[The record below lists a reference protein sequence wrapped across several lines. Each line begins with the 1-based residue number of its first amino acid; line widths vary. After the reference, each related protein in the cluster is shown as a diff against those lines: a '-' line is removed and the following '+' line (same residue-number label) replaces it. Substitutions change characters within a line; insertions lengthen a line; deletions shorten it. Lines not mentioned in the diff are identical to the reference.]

1 MRSALRTA
9 TVAAFLLVGMPT
21 MALALPADSGTRASV
36 KQRVESSMVVRGEIA
51 IETDGTVSGVQLHR
65 EEKLP
70 AGVAK
75 LVRDNALQ
83 WRFDPIMKDG
93 QAVAARAPMNVRVVA
108 KKVDGDQYEIGLR
121 GANFDADYNSD
132 DRSAVTSIAMQPP
145 RYPETAF
152 RSGASGAVYLLVKV
166 ARDGTV
172 EDAYAEQVNLTFLSS
187 EADQRRFRELF
198 AKNAVAAAKR
208 WQFRV
213 PTEGEQADAPFWSVR
228 VPVTY
233 TLGDAGRRPQD
244 DYGQWSSY
252 VSGPRER
259 APWRDET
266 KDAQA
271 SPDTLTDGGVYMADT
286 NGPKLRT
293 PLQGS

>member
-9 TVAAFLLVGMPT
+9 TVAAFLLVGMPA
-21 MALALPADSGTRASV
+21 MALEQPANSGTRASV
-36 KQRVESSMVVRGEIA
+36 KQRVESSMMVRGEID
-51 IETDGTVSGVQLHR
+51 IETDGTVSAVQLHR
-65 EEKLP
+65 EDKLP
-70 AGVAK
+70 AGVAR

-93 QAVAARAPMNVRVVA
+93 KAVAARAPMNLRVVA
-108 KKVDGDQYEIGLR
+108 RKVEGDQYEIGLR
-121 GANFDADYNSD
+121 GVSFNGEYNGD
-132 DRSAVTSIAMQPP
+132 DRSAVTSIAMPPP

-166 ARDGTV
+166 ARDGKV

-198 AKNAVAAAKR
+198 AKSAVAAAKR
-208 WQFRV
+208 WQFRA
-213 PTEGEQADAPFWSVR
+213 PTEGERVDAPFWSVR
-228 VPVTY
+228 IPVTY
-233 TLGDAGRRPQD
+233 TLGDAGRHPKD

-259 APWRDET
+259 APWRDEAT
-266 KDAQA
+266 DAQA
-271 SPDTLTDGGVYMADT
+271 SPDTLSDGGVYMADSK
-286 NGPKLRT
+286 GPHLLT